1 MTPIFKRLS
10 TLISPPVALAGALF
24 LFLLAMKLTVIRLGG
39 SPLPF
44 ADQWGHEANL
54 LYIPYFEGSLGFRNF
69 VIPVNEHRTL
79 WNRIQELLLVVWS
92 GQWDP
97 ILQMTTSAALH
108 AAIMTA
114 VCAMFYRRF
123 GRKYGLTAGF
133 LVAIVFGIPFSWE
146 NTLQGIAS
154 HHYFLFGFSF
164 LVIGFLVLRKST
176 GWAIA
181 GGLLAG
187 VSSIFT
193 MGSGWLAVLACL
205 PVLAYG
211 AWRFKRPLGP
221 EGGRLAVA
229 VAVVLLGV
237 NLIVFVPGHAILRA
251 HSPMDFIWTALT
263 AAAWPNAIF
272 PPLAVVMWLPFLGH
286 LYFYWVRRKEADR
299 ADEFLTAIGIWLLL
313 QCATIG
319 FARGASRL
327 VPSRYFDMLAFQVV
341 VNAMCLIRLFDWTAA
356 RADFSRIALKPA
368 AALWTAFVVVGT
380 ANLGAFTMLADIPE
394 WQRMQAKQLAT
405 LRSYLVT
412 DDPEK
417 INSKTREEIPYHDNA
432 ELIGYLRHP
441 YVLTILPAEARKPIQ
456 VTAAPKNS
464 EGFRGL
470 ETLSLKGDPAE
481 WRGGLT
487 DRNEKGNPAGPARFE
502 GSPVNP
508 PRHPFLVF
516 SVAGSLGSPGTT
528 AKLVAASDGRLLAD
542 LRPPRPV
549 GDRWTNVVIPSPRE
563 GFRLILENSSGNWFA
578 VAQPLELSAAGKLA
592 RRSLAV
598 GGFLTFFTCGFFL
611 FLGLRNGI
619 RLETKLGDEH
629 SSH

>member
-1 MTPIFKRLS
+1 MTLFFNRFSKFL
-10 TLISPPVALAGALF
+10 SPPVALAAALF
-24 LFLLAMKLTVIRLGG
+24 FFLVAMKLTVIRLGG
-39 SPLPF
+39 SPMPF

-54 LYIPYFEGSLGFRNF
+54 LYIPYFEGSLGLRNF

-79 WNRIQELLLVVWS
+79 WNRIQELLLVLWS

-97 ILQMTTSAALH
+97 ILQMTTSAVLH

-114 VCAMFYRRF
+114 VCVMFYRRF
-123 GRKYGLTAGF
+123 GQKYGLTAGI

-164 LVIGFLVLRKST
+164 LTIGFLVLRNST

-187 VSSIFT
+187 ISSIFT
-193 MGSGWLAVLACL
+193 MGSGWLSALACL
-205 PVLAYG
+205 PVLLFG
-211 AWRFKRPLGP
+211 AWRFKRPYGK
-221 EGGRLAVA
+221 EAGRLAVA
-229 VAVVLLGV
+229 LVVALIGV
-237 NLIVFVPGHAILRA
+237 KLIVFVPGHAILRA
-251 HSPMDFIWTALT
+251 HSPMDFLRTALT

-286 LYFYWVRRKEADR
+286 LYFYWFRRKTTDR
-299 ADEFLTAIGIWLLL
+299 ADEFLTALGIWLLL

-341 VNAMCLIRLFDWTAA
+341 VNALCLLRLFEWNAI
-356 RADFSRIALKPA
+356 RIEFPRWLLKPA
-368 AALWTAFVVVGT
+368 TAAWVAFFIAGT
-380 ANLGAFTMLADIPE
+380 ANLASYTMLADIPE
-394 WQRMQAKQLAT
+394 WQRMQAKQIAT
-405 LRSYLVT
+405 LRSCLVT

-417 INSKTREEIPYHDNA
+417 INSKAREEIPYHDNA
-432 ELIGYLRHP
+432 ELLGYLRHP
-441 YVLTILPAEARKPIQ
+441 YVLSILPAEVRKPVQ
-456 VTAAPKNS
+456 VTTAPKTS
-464 EGFRGL
+464 EGFHGL
-470 ETLSLKGDPAE
+470 ETLALKGDPAE

-487 DRNEKGNPAGPARFE
+487 DRNEKAGPTAPARFE

-508 PRHPFLVF
+508 PKLPFLVF
-516 SVAGSLGSPGTT
+516 SVAGSLGAPGTT

-549 GDRWTNVVIPSPRE
+549 GDRWTNIVIPSPRE
-563 GFRLILENSSGNWFA
+563 GFRLVLENTSGNWFA
-578 VAQPLELSAAGKLA
+578 VAQPVELSTAGKLA
-592 RRSLAV
+592 RRTLAV
-598 GGFLTFFTCGFFL
+598 GGFLTFLACGFFL
-611 FLGLRNGI
+611 LLGLRDGL
-619 RLETKLGDEH
+619 RLETELGDEH